1 MPSIT
6 DSHLKNNKISFFLR
20 TQEADERPV
29 YMLGSFNKWKTFD
42 ENYLMVQQ
50 EPTLYRLDIDKS
62 LLPTI
67 VGYKYTRGDWS
78 SVELTKEDNIAANR
92 NIDLS
97 TIKGHVF
104 DDVSHWRRHW
114 LPYKKPLIPHVE
126 LIDEAF
132 EIPQLNKTR
141 KVWALLPYD
150 YYSHP
155 EKRYPVL
162 YLNDAQN
169 LFDENAP
176 YGNWEIDKKL
186 AVLTEYSCGG
196 VIIIAIEHGGKSRNS
211 EYNFGSEQ
219 LGSAEGK
226 KYIRFLTDTLK
237 IHIDKHYRTMPER
250 EYTGLGGSSLGGLI
264 SIFGGLIYPEVYSK
278 LMIFSPS
285 LWTAK
290 DLSFPHIHF
299 TEKFHTKMYI
309 YSGGQ
314 ESQNHLKNM
323 LEFREMIKIESEQ
336 YADLEIRTSINPTG
350 THAESFWSDEFPR
363 AIEWLFFDTLEDPT
377 LREIHKEINNI

>member
-1 MPSIT
+1 M
-6 DSHLKNNKISFFLR
+6 KNGQISFFLR
-20 TQEADERPV
+20 TKETDDRPI
-29 YMLGSFNKWKTFD
+29 YMLGNFNEWGTYD
-42 ENYLMVQQ
+42 EAYLMVKQ
-50 EPTLYRLDIDKS
+50 EPKLYRIEIEKS
-62 LLPTI
+62 SLPSI
-67 VGYKYTRGDWS
+67 IEYKYTRGDWS
-78 SVELTKEDNIAANR
+78 SVELTKEDNIAPNR
-92 NIDLS
+92 RIKTAS
-97 TIKGHVF
+97 VKGHVF
-104 DDVSHWRRHW
+104 DDVCNWRRHW

-150 YYSHP
+150 YHSNP

-186 AVLTEYSCGG
+186 AVLTEYGRGG
-196 VIIIAIEHGGKSRNS
+196 VIIIAIEHGGKSRNN

-219 LGSAEGK
+219 LGTAEGK

-237 IHIDKHYRTMPER
+237 IHVDKNYRTKPER
-250 EYTGLGGSSLGGLI
+250 EFTGLGGSSLGGLI

-299 TEKFHTKMYI
+299 TEKFHIKMYI

-314 ESQNHLKNM
+314 ESPNHINNM
-323 LEFREMIKIESEQ
+323 LEFRERITKEGEQ
-336 YADLEIRTSINPTG
+336 YAELQIRTSINPLG
-350 THAESFWSDEFPR
+350 THTESFWSDEFPR
-363 AIEWLFFDTLEDPT
+363 AIEWLFFDTLLDPT
-377 LREIHKEINNI
+377 LHQNLK

>member
-1 MPSIT
+1 
-6 DSHLKNNKISFFLR
+6 
-20 TQEADERPV
+20 
-29 YMLGSFNKWKTFD
+29 MLGNFNEWNTYDDK
-42 ENYLMVQQ
+42 YLMTEQ
-50 EPTLYRLDIDKS
+50 ESTLYRIDLERSFLPS
-62 LLPTI
+62 LI
-67 VGYKYTRGDWS
+67 EYKYTRGDWS
-78 SVELTKEDNIAANR
+78 SVELTIEDNIAPNR
-92 NIDLS
+92 KINVSDV
-97 TIKGHVF
+97 KGHVF
-104 DDVSHWRRHW
+104 DEVSNWRRHW

-141 KVWALLPYD
+141 KIWALLPFD
-150 YYSHP
+150 YYIHP

-186 AVLTEYSCGG
+186 AVLTEYGRG
-196 VIIIAIEHGGKSRNS
+196 DVIIIAIEHGGKSRNS

-219 LGSAEGK
+219 LGAAEGK

-237 IHIDKHYRTMPER
+237 IFVDKNYRTKPER

-264 SIFGGLIYPEVYSK
+264 SVFGGLIYPEVYSK

-314 ESQNHLKNM
+314 ESQNHLRNM
-323 LEFREMIKIESEQ
+323 LEFRERIKIESKQ
-336 YADLEIRTSINPTG
+336 YADLEIRTSINPIGSHT
-350 THAESFWSDEFPR
+350 ESFWSDEFPR
-363 AIEWLFFDTLEDPT
+363 AVEWLYFDTFEDPA
-377 LREIHKEINNI
+377 LREVQNEIKNL

>member
-1 MPSIT
+1 MS
-6 DSHLKNNKISFFLR
+6 R
-20 TQEADERPV
+20 QEDGLYQLDV
-29 YMLGSFNKWKTFD
+29 DLS
-42 ENYLMVQQ
+42 
-50 EPTLYRLDIDKS
+50 TL
-62 LLPTI
+62 PHHME
-67 VGYKYTRGDWS
+67 YKYTRGDWS
-78 SVELTKEDNIAANR
+78 SVELTDADDIAPNRHLITHNIAEPVTDAVN
-92 NIDLS
+92 N
-97 TIKGHVF
+97 
-104 DDVSHWRRHW
+104 WRRHW
-114 LPYKKPLIPHVE
+114 LPFKKSLMPQVE

-141 KVWALLPYD
+141 RVWALLPHN
-150 YYSHP
+150 YYQYP
-155 EKRYPVL
+155 DRRYPVL

-186 AVLTEYSCGG
+186 AVLTEYGRG
-196 VIIIAIEHGGKSRNS
+196 DIIIIAVEHGGTARIS

-237 IHIDKHYRTMPER
+237 IYVDKNYRTKPER

-299 TEKFHTKMYI
+299 TEKFKIKMYI

-314 ESQNHLKNM
+314 ESRDHLNNM
-323 LEFREMIKIESEQ
+323 LEFEQRIKLQSEQ
-336 YADLEIRTSINPTG
+336 YANLEIRTSINPHG
-350 THAESFWSDEFPR
+350 THTESFWSDEFPR
-363 AIEWLFFDTLEDPT
+363 AIEWLYYDTLEDPT
-377 LREIHKEINNI
+377 LREIQKQLNKK